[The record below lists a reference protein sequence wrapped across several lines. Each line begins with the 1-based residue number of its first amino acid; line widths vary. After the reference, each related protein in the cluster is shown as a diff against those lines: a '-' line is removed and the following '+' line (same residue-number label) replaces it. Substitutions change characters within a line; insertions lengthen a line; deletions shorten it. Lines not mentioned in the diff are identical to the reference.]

1 MRNPKQA
8 ALEAIQ
14 QLPDD
19 CSVEDVLY
27 QIYLLTQ
34 VMQGLQQAQVGEK
47 VSREQ
52 LLAHLEE
59 GPRN

>member
-1 MRNPKQA
+1 MRNPKRA
-8 ALEAIQ
+8 ALEAIR

-34 VMQGLQQAQVGEK
+34 VMQGLRQAKGGEK
-47 VSREQ
+47 VSREE
-52 LLAHLEE
+52 LLAYLQE
-59 GPRN
+59 GPQN

>member
-1 MRNPKQA
+1 MRSPKQA
-8 ALEAIQ
+8 ALEAIR

-19 CSVEDVLY
+19 CGIEDVLY
-27 QIYLLTQ
+27 QVYLLTQ
-34 VMQGLQQAQVGEK
+34 VMQGLRQAQSGEA

-52 LLAHLEE
+52 LLEHLQD